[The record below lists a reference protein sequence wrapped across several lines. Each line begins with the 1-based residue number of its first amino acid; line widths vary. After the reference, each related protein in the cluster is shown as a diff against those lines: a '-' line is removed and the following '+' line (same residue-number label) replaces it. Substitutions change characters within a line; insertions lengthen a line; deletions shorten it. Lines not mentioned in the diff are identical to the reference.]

1 MFRCREQCELLNEA
15 VAKAGGA
22 APAALTA
29 AAAKCLQVDD
39 AVAHARARPNK
50 HAHARTRAPTHPQ
63 VAEAME
69 KFQLANTA
77 RVTKIVQDFLPQD
90 FRGSLVR
97 R

>member
-1 MFRCREQCELLNEA
+1 
-15 VAKAGGA
+15 
-22 APAALTA
+22 
-29 AAAKCLQVDD
+29 
-39 AVAHARARPNK
+39 
-50 HAHARTRAPTHPQ
+50 
-63 VAEAME
+63 ME